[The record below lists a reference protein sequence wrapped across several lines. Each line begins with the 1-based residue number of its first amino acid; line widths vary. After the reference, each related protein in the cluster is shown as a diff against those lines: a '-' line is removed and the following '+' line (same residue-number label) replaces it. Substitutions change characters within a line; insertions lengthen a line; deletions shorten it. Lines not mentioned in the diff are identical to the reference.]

1 MKVRTLGRMKRVGC
15 VLLALAPLATAAVFL
30 LSPDPDADRIPGE
43 SGPAASAPA
52 RGEGGGRNSGAD
64 EPGDP
69 DDVDRETEER
79 VARMPAGLAAPG
91 KKELALQ
98 LVASADN
105 STLKWRTLYGYV
117 EDLEDG
123 RGYTAGIAGFTTGT
137 HDLLGLVE
145 GYTKDR
151 PDNGLARYLPALREV
166 DGSDSH
172 EGLDPGFTEA
182 WRAQARVPAFRKAQ
196 ERERDERYFDPA
208 VRMAKI
214 DGLGTLGQFIYYDA
228 MLLHGPGKG
237 ADSFYG
243 IRAAAL
249 EKAATKAAGGD
260 EPAYL
265 EAFLDARRAV
275 IREGKRFQRDT
286 SRVDSA
292 QRVFLRDRNLSLSTP
307 LSWEIYGETFRV
319 AG

>member
-30 LSPDPDADRIPGE
+30 LGPDPEADRVPGE
-43 SGPAASAPA
+43 SGPSSSAAADGA
-52 RGEGGGRNSGAD
+52 AKTGRDGG
-64 EPGDP
+64 P
-69 DDVDRETEER
+69 DDADRETEER
-79 VARMPAGLAAPG
+79 IAKMPAGLAAPG

-98 LVASADN
+98 LAASADN

-117 EDLEDG
+117 EDLQDG
-123 RGYTAGIAGFTTGT
+123 RGYTAGIAGFCTGT

-145 GYTKDR
+145 RYSEAH
-151 PDNGLARYLPALREV
+151 PDNGLAAYLPALREV
-166 DGSDSH
+166 DGSDSL
-172 EGLDPGFTEA
+172 EGLEGFPEA
-182 WRAQARVPAFRKAQ
+182 WEAEAEVPAFRKAQ
-196 ERERDERYFDPA
+196 ERERDQRYFDPA

-214 DGLGTLGQFIYYDA
+214 DGLGTLGQFVYYDA

-249 EKAATKAAGGD
+249 EKAETKAAGGD
-260 EPAYL
+260 ERAYL

-292 QRVFLRDRNLSLSTP
+292 QRVFLRNGNLSLSTP
-307 LSWEIYGETFRV
+307 LTWEIYGERFHLP
-319 AG
+319 G

>member
-1 MKVRTLGRMKRVGC
+1 MKRVGC
-15 VLLALAPLATAAVFL
+15 VVLALAPLATAAVFL
-30 LSPDPDADRIPGE
+30 LSPDPDAGRPPGE
-43 SGPAASAPA
+43 SGSSASAAA
-52 RGEGGGRNSGAD
+52 RGEGGAKGAD
-64 EPGDP
+64 DGDP
-69 DDVDRETEER
+69 DQADRETEER
-79 VARMPAGLAAPG
+79 IARMPAGLAAPG
-91 KKELALQ
+91 KKEMALQ

-105 STLKWRTLYGYV
+105 STLKWRTLYGYI

-123 RGYTAGIAGFTTGT
+123 RGYTAGIAGFCTGT

-145 GYTKDR
+145 RYTKDH

-182 WRAQARVPAFRKAQ
+182 WQAEAEVPAFRKAQ
-196 ERERDERYFDPA
+196 ERERDERYFEPA

-249 EKAATKAAGGD
+249 EKAETKAAGGD
-260 EPAYL
+260 ERAYL
-265 EAFLDARRAV
+265 DAFLDARRAV

-286 SRVDSA
+286 SRIDSA
-292 QRVFLRDRNLSLSTP
+292 QRVFLRNGNLALSTP
-307 LSWEIYGETFRV
+307 LTWEIYGESFRV
-319 AG
+319 EG

>member
-1 MKVRTLGRMKRVGC
+1 
-15 VLLALAPLATAAVFL
+15 P
-30 LSPDPDADRIPGE
+30 
-43 SGPAASAPA
+43 SAPA
-52 RGEGGGRNSGAD
+52 AARGADDGAAGDGGAD
-64 EPGDP
+64 EA
-69 DDVDRETEER
+69 DRETEER
-79 VARMPAGLAAPG
+79 IAAMPAGLAAPG

-105 STLKWRTLYGYV
+105 STLKWRTLYGYI

-123 RGYTAGIAGFTTGT
+123 RGYTAGIAGFCTGT

-145 GYTKDR
+145 RYTKDH

-166 DGSDSH
+166 DGSDSLA
-172 EGLDPGFTEA
+172 GLEGFTEA
-182 WRAQARVPAFRKAQ
+182 WEAEAEVPAFRTAQ
-196 ERERDERYFDPA
+196 ERERDERYFAPA

-214 DGLGTLGQFIYYDA
+214 DGLGTLGQFVYYDA

-243 IRAAAL
+243 VRAAAL
-249 EKAATKAAGGD
+249 KKAETKAAGGD
-260 EPAYL
+260 ERAYL

-286 SRVDSA
+286 SRIDTA
-292 QRVFLRDRNLSLSTP
+292 QRVFLRNGNLTLSTP
-307 LSWEIYGETFRV
+307 LSWEIYGERFHV